1 MEEELR
7 SKIETTVLEIV
18 KQSNMEDT
26 TEFTIRVAASHRLG
40 IDLSLPERKQLVRT
54 VIESYLVSVAE
65 GMKNNTV
72 VPESN
77 EIKEN
82 SIVVQDSSEMVE
94 LKMKK
99 IKKEEEK
106 LERIVCQLSN
116 RRNVSVGN
124 FKGSTLVSIRE
135 FYCRDGKQL
144 PGPKGISLSTE
155 QWSAFKK
162 SVPAIEEAIAKME
175 RKMGKMQSTQCR
187 NDLHGKQN
195 GDVLNSAVDV
205 APLELVPIEVIR
217 FDGKNYQ
224 FWAEQM
230 ELLLKQL
237 KIEYVLTEPCPS
249 STLAENSSAEA
260 KAAEKRRVNDDLL
273 CQRNILNHLSD
284 PLFNQYANRRMSAK
298 ELWEELKQV
307 YMFEKFGTKRSLVK
321 TYIEFQIVE
330 EKAITEQIQ
339 ELNCIADSLGA
350 AEMSIDENFHVSV
363 IISKLPLSWKNFCIK
378 LMREEHLPF
387 WKLMERV
394 RIEEE
399 SRNGVK
405 RSGDPS
411 NRTGFHRANKFEPR
425 RTENKQP
432 PGKYLNKSE
441 ANNAKSIACD
451 ICGKKGHL
459 SRNCWGRK

>member
-175 RKMGKMQSTQCR
+175 RKMG
-187 NDLHGKQN
+187 
-195 GDVLNSAVDV
+195 
-205 APLELVPIEVIR
+205 
-217 FDGKNYQ
+217 
-224 FWAEQM
+224 
-230 ELLLKQL
+230 
-237 KIEYVLTEPCPS
+237 
-249 STLAENSSAEA
+249 
-260 KAAEKRRVNDDLL
+260 
-273 CQRNILNHLSD
+273 
-284 PLFNQYANRRMSAK
+284 
-298 ELWEELKQV
+298 
-307 YMFEKFGTKRSLVK
+307 
-321 TYIEFQIVE
+321 
-330 EKAITEQIQ
+330 
-339 ELNCIADSLGA
+339 
-350 AEMSIDENFHVSV
+350 
-363 IISKLPLSWKNFCIK
+363 
-378 LMREEHLPF
+378 
-387 WKLMERV
+387 
-394 RIEEE
+394 
-399 SRNGVK
+399 
-405 RSGDPS
+405 
-411 NRTGFHRANKFEPR
+411 
-425 RTENKQP
+425 
-432 PGKYLNKSE
+432 
-441 ANNAKSIACD
+441 
-451 ICGKKGHL
+451 
-459 SRNCWGRK
+459 